1 MGTDENA
8 GELPSDDKLEI
19 ADKWILNRLN
29 AIINEVTKNLDGFEL
44 GMAAQK
50 IYDFIWSEYCDWYIE
65 IAKSRLYGESTE
77 GKAAVSAVLIH
88 VLKASLKLLHPFMP
102 FITEEIFT
110 KLSDEPTIMLSAW
123 PVVDERFNAYSEDC
137 ARMEKMMELVR
148 SIRNLRA
155 EMKVPPA
162 QRIGARL
169 VVDQADAE
177 AFATMTGYLG
187 KLAGV
192 ENATVST
199 ETGEIPK
206 SDVHIVCEG
215 IEAVIPLSSLIDP
228 EKERAR
234 IQKEIERVSG
244 DISRAE
250 AKLSNEGFLAKAPQS
265 VVDEEKAKQSAAEEM
280 RAKLRER
287 LESLK

>member
-1 MGTDENA
+1 
-8 GELPSDDKLEI
+8 
-19 ADKWILNRLN
+19 
-29 AIINEVTKNLDGFEL
+29 
-44 GMAAQK
+44 
-50 IYDFIWSEYCDWYIE
+50 
-65 IAKSRLYGESTE
+65 
-77 GKAAVSAVLIH
+77 
-88 VLKASLKLLHPFMP
+88 
-102 FITEEIFT
+102 
-110 KLSDEPTIMLSAW
+110 
-123 PVVDERFNAYSEDC
+123 
-137 ARMEKMMELVR
+137 MELVR

-192 ENATVST
+192 ENATVYT

-244 DISRAE
+244 DISRAA

-280 RAKLRER
+280 LAKLRER
-287 LESLK
+287 LETLK

>member
-1 MGTDENA
+1 M
-8 GELPSDDKLEI
+8 
-19 ADKWILNRLN
+19 
-29 AIINEVTKNLDGFEL
+29 
-44 GMAAQK
+44 
-50 IYDFIWSEYCDWYIE
+50 
-65 IAKSRLYGESTE
+65 
-77 GKAAVSAVLIH
+77 LIH

-123 PVVDERFNAYSEDC
+123 PQEDERFNAYSEDC
-137 ARMEKMMELVR
+137 ARMEKLMELVR

-169 VVDQADAE
+169 VVDKADAQ
-177 AFATMTGYLG
+177 AFETMTVYLS

-192 ENATVST
+192 EHATVST

-244 DISRAE
+244 DISRANG
-250 AKLSNEGFLAKAPQS
+250 KLHNEGFLAKAPQS
-265 VVDEEKAKQSAAEEM
+265 VVDEEKGKLAAAEEM
-280 RAKLRER
+280 LSKLTER
-287 LESLK
+287 LETLA